1 MTRLHHFAFE
11 FCCAD
16 NMRLDR
22 AIMRGLEIFQLKR
35 MRTGHNAATAMVPRE
50 RPPQPPTPEF
60 TLSRD
65 LQPEVHA
72 HVRNGGHNVTDATHA
87 T

>member
-11 FCCAD
+11 FCCAAH
-16 NMRLDR
+16 MRLDR
-22 AIMRGLEIFQLKR
+22 AIMRGLEIFQLSYANRPQRR
-35 MRTGHNAATAMVPRE
+35 MSAAMVPRE
-50 RPPQPPTPEF
+50 RPPQPPTPKF

-65 LQPEVHA
+65 LQSEVHA
-72 HVRNGGHNVTDATHA
+72 HVRNGGHTDATHA